1 MVRTNAKRAMKADQM
16 PWMERFSLYLAPMAG
31 VTDPIFRSLCKEK
44 GADVLETEFVSAAG
58 VLQAWERTRRYVQLS
73 DVQRPVGVQI
83 FGAEPEQ
90 MAAAARIIVDSVH
103 PDFIDINAGCPVP
116 KVVGRNGGASLMKDL
131 PLLERIARAVVQEL
145 GEDCPVTAKI
155 RSGWDAGSI
164 CAVEACMRLENAG
177 VRSITVHGRTRSQ
190 QYSGMADWDIVHECA
205 HSVHIPIIGN
215 GDLRKPEDIL
225 RERDKGIVAG
235 VMIGR
240 AAMSSPWIF
249 RHTRHLLNTGERL
262 PEPTSPEKLNLV
274 LHYAKL
280 TLDSGHYGD
289 EITTMRALR
298 ARILSLTKG
307 IPGTK
312 EKRSALARVC
322 SWDELQNI
330 LASLS

>member
-1 MVRTNAKRAMKADQM
+1 MVRTNAKKAMNADQM
-16 PWMERFSLYLAPMAG
+16 PWLRKFSLYLAPMAG
-31 VTDPIFRSLCKEK
+31 VTDPIFRALCKEE

-73 DVQRPVGVQI
+73 DGQRPVGVQI
-83 FGAEPEQ
+83 FGAEPGQ
-90 MAAAARIIVDSVH
+90 MAAAARIIVDAVH

-145 GEDCPVTAKI
+145 GED
-155 RSGWDAGSI
+155 
-164 CAVEACMRLENAG
+164 
-177 VRSITVHGRTRSQ
+177 
-190 QYSGMADWDIVHECA
+190 
-205 HSVHIPIIGN
+205 IIGN

-249 RHTRHLLNTGERL
+249 RHARHLLDTGERL

-274 LHYAKL
+274 LRYAKL
-280 TLDSGHYGD
+280 TLVSGHYGD
-289 EITTMRALR
+289 EVTTMRALR

-307 IPGTK
+307 IPGTR
-312 EKRSALARVC
+312 EKRSALARVS
-322 SWDELQNI
+322 SWDELRDI

>member
-1 MVRTNAKRAMKADQM
+1 MNADQM
-16 PWMERFSLYLAPMAG
+16 PWLGKFCLYLAPMAG
-31 VTDPIFRSLCKEK
+31 VTDPIFRALCKEE

-58 VLQAWERTRRYVQLS
+58 VLQAWERTRRYVQLT
-73 DVQRPVGVQI
+73 DGQRPVGVQI
-83 FGAEPEQ
+83 FGAEPGQ
-90 MAAAARIIVDSVH
+90 MAAAARIIVDAVH

-145 GEDCPVTAKI
+145 EKDCPVTTKI
-155 RSGWDAGSI
+155 RSGWDSGSI

-177 VRSITVHGRTRSQ
+177 VHAITVHGRTRSQ
-190 QYSGMADWDIVHECA
+190 QYSGTADWNIIHSCA
-205 HSVHIPIIGN
+205 RSVRIPIIGN

-249 RHTRHLLNTGERL
+249 DRARHLLDTGELL
-262 PEPTSPEKLNLV
+262 PEPTPQEKLDLT
-274 LHYAKL
+274 LHCVRS

-289 EITTMRALR
+289 EHTTMRALR

-312 EKRSALARVC
+312 ERRPALARVS
-322 SWDELQNI
+322 SWIELQEI
-330 LASLS
+330 LRSLG